1 MIKKFLI
8 ILLILK
14 SLTISEITHI
24 CDLNAC
30 ECNQEF
36 DLNYVTCNITSLE
49 EEQIH
54 NHYSQ
59 TITFQIE
66 TLNINFLNS
75 SHCFLFNNLDVNF
88 LTIRNYSQID
98 YASYYFDFLAKI
110 TDLSN
115 NNLQSFKFNIFS
127 NQLKE
132 SIEYIQLNNNQLEE
146 IPNLNGFI
154 KLNELDFKLM
164 LQHFQV

>member
-49 EEQIH
+49 EK
-54 NHYSQ
+54 HYSQ

-66 TLNINFLNS
+66 TLNINLINS
-75 SHCFLFNNLDVNF
+75 SQISKNNGYLLFNNLDVNF
-88 LTIRNYSQID
+88 LTIRNYIQLD
-98 YASYYFDFLAKI
+98 YDSYYFDFLAKNI
-110 TDLSN
+110 DLSN
-115 NNLQSFKFNIFS
+115 NNLRSFKFNIFS

-132 SIEYIQLNNNQLEE
+132 SI
-146 IPNLNGFI
+146 
-154 KLNELDFKLM
+154 
-164 LQHFQV
+164 